1 MPRRHERGNKER
13 AGLGHQPLECH
24 ILVPPGSPDVVGGG
38 GTLSCGSLSF
48 NMHS

>member
-13 AGLGHQPLECH
+13 AGLGHQPLECK

-38 GTLSCGSLSF
+38 TLPFGSPSV